1 VSIGT
6 AIAAINRVESNLLL
20 LTDAVDGAMSTRV
33 AAQPAVAEA
42 LGTAANALSC
52 EWIVE
57 MHEALHDAVCVEV
70 VGGWALLALLLPCI
84 ACALLLD
91 ATHARWLVAPPA
103 LRCAPLCSCCKR
115 VQEAT
120 DRKAKALAAE
130 LARLEAEAEA
140 ERQRLEKLRRERLAR
155 HWERNE
161 KRSAGLRHAFGF
173 ADGFVNDRV
182 EQAHKSAYFDN
193 NPSPRLREGVREA
206 WGPTAPA
213 GGAGGGGIVPASC
226 FD

>member
-1 VSIGT
+1 MAQRDRPSLVGTDPVIKATSAQTETFIGQMVARRRGLVASRLAGPVSRINVQIGDHVSKGDV
-6 AIAAINRVESNLLL
+6 IAEIGIDDVLAERDVSARQL
-20 LTDAVDGAMSTRV
+20 DRAV
-33 AAQPAVAEA
+33 AALEA
-42 LGTAANALSC
+42 SEAQLG
-52 EWIVE
+52 
-57 MHEALHDAVCVEV
+57 
-70 VGGWALLALLLPCI
+70 
-84 ACALLLD
+84 
-91 ATHARWLVAPPA
+91 
-103 LRCAPLCSCCKR
+103 
-115 VQEAT
+115 
-120 DRKAKALAAE
+120 
-130 LARLEAEAEA
+130 LARQ